1 MAHPDT
7 DTTPTS
13 TAPAPHDR
21 QRQARRAAVG
31 EAKRAHILA
40 AAREVFQERGLEGA
54 NLREIA
60 RRAGYVAGSIY
71 SYFDSKEAIYGALL
85 AESLERLNA
94 AVAAGARD
102 GQPARARAHDAARAF
117 YDFYATNP
125 RDLDLGFY
133 LFGGMKPQGLTPDL
147 NAALNAR
154 LRDALA
160 RFGNALQE
168 LGMPEPAARSE
179 VTAFFAHSVGLL
191 LLANTRRIKMF
202 QEDPARL
209 CDIYIEQAID
219 RACKYRPAGAPAER
233 SARPKPRR

>member
-1 MAHPDT
+1 MTRADPQAI
-7 DTTPTS
+7 S
-13 TAPAPHDR
+13 SSAAPRDK
-21 QRQARRAAVG
+21 QRHARRAAVN
-31 EAKRAHILA
+31 EAKRTHILA
-40 AAREVFQERGLEGA
+40 AARAVFQERGLEGA

-94 AVAAGARD
+94 AVAAGAPESRS
-102 GQPARARAHDAARAF
+102 ARERARGAARAF

-133 LFGGMKPQGLTPDL
+133 LFGGIKPQGLTPDL

-160 RFGNALQE
+160 RFGGALRE

-179 VTAFFAHSVGLL
+179 EAAFFAHCVGLL
-191 LLANTRRIKMF
+191 LLENTRRIRMF
-202 QEDPARL
+202 QEDPGKL
-209 CDIYIEQAID
+209 CDAYIE
-219 RACKYRPAGAPAER
+219 RAVERAAAGAA
-233 SARPKPRR
+233 